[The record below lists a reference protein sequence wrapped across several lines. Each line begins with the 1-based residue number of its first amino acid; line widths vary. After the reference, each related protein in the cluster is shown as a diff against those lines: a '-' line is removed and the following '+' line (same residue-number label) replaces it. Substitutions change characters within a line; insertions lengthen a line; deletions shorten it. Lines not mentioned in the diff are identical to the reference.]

1 MKVKKILV
9 SQPKPETGKSPYID
23 LEEKH
28 KVKVT
33 FRPFIKVEA
42 LSSREFRAQKVN
54 IQEHSAIVFTSIVG
68 IKHFFSLAQ
77 DMRVAISDDMR
88 YFCISAS
95 VANYLQNYIN
105 YRKRKVFYP
114 ESGRLADML
123 TLIDKHA
130 DLKYFVALPENDSEK
145 IVEAFKERKVE
156 YSIGYMYRTVS
167 NDFTPEEE
175 FDYDMLLFFSP
186 QGIAA
191 LKKNF
196 PDFEQG
202 EIVIGCLGGTTAQ
215 AAKEANLRVDIE
227 VPSPKY
233 TSLTVAVDD
242 FIKENHK
249 RR

>member
-54 IQEHSAIVFTSIVG
+54 IQDHSAIVFTSIVG

-202 EIVIGCLGGTTAQ
+202 EIVIGCLGPTTA
-215 AAKEANLRVDIE
+215 AAAREANLRIDIE

-233 TSLTVAVDD
+233 TSMTVAVDD

>member
-1 MKVKKILV
+1 MNVKKILV

-202 EIVIGCLGGTTAQ
+202 EIVIGCLGPTTA
-215 AAKEANLRVDIE
+215 AAAREANLRIDIE

-233 TSLTVAVDD
+233 TSMTVAVDD